1 MKTEE
6 QKAREL
12 LESKGYFV
20 GNLWHVKDVQS
31 RFNCTDEEAQLVL
44 ENALHNE
51 GAMEQIWMS
60 IDFAAEEYNL
70 EKIED
75 YKIRKTL

>member
-20 GNLWHVKDVQS
+20 GNLWSVQDVQS

-44 ENALHNE
+44 EKALTNE
-51 GAMEQIWMS
+51 ATMEQIWLS
-60 IDFAAEEYNL
+60 ISFAAEEYNL
-70 EKIED
+70 EKQD
-75 YKIRKTL
+75 H